1 MHGGDTKPQG
11 QEKLIIWLL
20 LALILSKYASC
31 SIKDN
36 WIPVILHLENDID
49 SSEHVSSLFGNNNL
63 NGKSAPLTQVKV
75 SYGLTL
81 VLNVYLHVINSSSK
95 LWYIFNILRDI
106 RRLNYIPDMAMSKI
120 VCFSTKM
127 QYSRQ
132 IRRISWI
139 LGL

>member
-1 MHGGDTKPQG
+1 MHGGDKKPQG

-31 SIKDN
+31 SIEDN

-81 VLNVYLHVINSSSK
+81 ILNVYL
-95 LWYIFNILRDI
+95 
-106 RRLNYIPDMAMSKI
+106 
-120 VCFSTKM
+120 
-127 QYSRQ
+127 
-132 IRRISWI
+132 
-139 LGL
+139 G

>member
-1 MHGGDTKPQG
+1 MYTQ
-11 QEKLIIWLL
+11 
-20 LALILSKYASC
+20 
-31 SIKDN
+31 DN
-36 WIPVILHLENDID
+36 I
-49 SSEHVSSLFGNNNL
+49 
-63 NGKSAPLTQVKV
+63 
-75 SYGLTL
+75 
-81 VLNVYLHVINSSSK
+81 LHVINSSSK

-139 LGL
+139 LGLQRFANIASVETNRSIEAMSLYLLIRLYLTRLTFVLQTILLFPRPGQRLKLKKQKDPALSQKRGKMTRVRMLKRID

>member
-1 MHGGDTKPQG
+1 MHGGDKKPQG

-49 SSEHVSSLFGNNNL
+49 SSEHVSSPFGNNNL
-63 NGKSAPLTQVKV
+63 NGKSGPLTQVKV

-81 VLNVYLHVINSSSK
+81 VLNVYL
-95 LWYIFNILRDI
+95 
-106 RRLNYIPDMAMSKI
+106 
-120 VCFSTKM
+120 
-127 QYSRQ
+127 
-132 IRRISWI
+132 
-139 LGL
+139 G

>member
-1 MHGGDTKPQG
+1 MHGGDKKPQG

-81 VLNVYLHVINSSSK
+81 VLNVYLIINSSSK

-127 QYSRQ
+127 QY
-132 IRRISWI
+132 
-139 LGL
+139 

>member
-1 MHGGDTKPQG
+1 MHGGDKKPQG

-31 SIKDN
+31 SIEDN

-63 NGKSAPLTQVKV
+63 NGKSGPLTQVKV

-81 VLNVYLHVINSSSK
+81 VLNVYL
-95 LWYIFNILRDI
+95 
-106 RRLNYIPDMAMSKI
+106 
-120 VCFSTKM
+120 
-127 QYSRQ
+127 
-132 IRRISWI
+132 
-139 LGL
+139 G

>member
-1 MHGGDTKPQG
+1 MHGGDKKPQG

-63 NGKSAPLTQVKV
+63 NGKSGPLTQVKV

-81 VLNVYLHVINSSSK
+81 VLNVYL
-95 LWYIFNILRDI
+95 
-106 RRLNYIPDMAMSKI
+106 
-120 VCFSTKM
+120 
-127 QYSRQ
+127 
-132 IRRISWI
+132 
-139 LGL
+139 G

>member
-1 MHGGDTKPQG
+1 MHGGGKKPKG
-11 QEKLIIWLL
+11 QEKFIIGLL

-63 NGKSAPLTQVKV
+63 NGKSGPLTQVKV

-81 VLNVYLHVINSSSK
+81 VLNVYL
-95 LWYIFNILRDI
+95 
-106 RRLNYIPDMAMSKI
+106 
-120 VCFSTKM
+120 
-127 QYSRQ
+127 
-132 IRRISWI
+132 
-139 LGL
+139 G

>member
-1 MHGGDTKPQG
+1 MHGGDKKPQG

-81 VLNVYLHVINSSSK
+81 VLNVYLNSSSK

>member
-1 MHGGDTKPQG
+1 MHGGDKKPQG

-81 VLNVYLHVINSSSK
+81 VLNVYL
-95 LWYIFNILRDI
+95 R
-106 RRLNYIPDMAMSKI
+106 
-120 VCFSTKM
+120 
-127 QYSRQ
+127 
-132 IRRISWI
+132 
-139 LGL
+139 

>member
-1 MHGGDTKPQG
+1 MHGGDKKPQG

-20 LALILSKYASC
+20 MALILSKYASC

-63 NGKSAPLTQVKV
+63 NGKSGPLTQVKV

-81 VLNVYLHVINSSSK
+81 VLNVYL
-95 LWYIFNILRDI
+95 
-106 RRLNYIPDMAMSKI
+106 
-120 VCFSTKM
+120 
-127 QYSRQ
+127 
-132 IRRISWI
+132 
-139 LGL
+139 G

>member
-1 MHGGDTKPQG
+1 MHGGDKKPQG

-63 NGKSAPLTQVKV
+63 NGKSGPLTQVKV

-81 VLNVYLHVINSSSK
+81 VLNVYLS
-95 LWYIFNILRDI
+95 
-106 RRLNYIPDMAMSKI
+106 
-120 VCFSTKM
+120 FSM
-127 QYSRQ
+127 
-132 IRRISWI
+132 
-139 LGL
+139 

>member
-1 MHGGDTKPQG
+1 MHGGDKKPQG

-63 NGKSAPLTQVKV
+63 NGKSGPLTQVKV

-81 VLNVYLHVINSSSK
+81 VLNVYLSPCN
-95 LWYIFNILRDI
+95 
-106 RRLNYIPDMAMSKI
+106 
-120 VCFSTKM
+120 
-127 QYSRQ
+127 
-132 IRRISWI
+132 
-139 LGL
+139 

>member
-1 MHGGDTKPQG
+1 MHGGDKKPQG

-36 WIPVILHLENDID
+36 WIPVMLHLGNDID

-81 VLNVYLHVINSSSK
+81 VLNVYL
-95 LWYIFNILRDI
+95 
-106 RRLNYIPDMAMSKI
+106 
-120 VCFSTKM
+120 
-127 QYSRQ
+127 
-132 IRRISWI
+132 
-139 LGL
+139 G

>member
-1 MHGGDTKPQG
+1 MHGGDKKPQG

-31 SIKDN
+31 SIEDN

-81 VLNVYLHVINSSSK
+81 VLNVYL
-95 LWYIFNILRDI
+95 R
-106 RRLNYIPDMAMSKI
+106 
-120 VCFSTKM
+120 
-127 QYSRQ
+127 
-132 IRRISWI
+132 
-139 LGL
+139 

>member
-1 MHGGDTKPQG
+1 MHGGDKKPQG

-63 NGKSAPLTQVKV
+63 NGKTEPLTQVKV

-81 VLNVYLHVINSSSK
+81 VLNIYV
-95 LWYIFNILRDI
+95 
-106 RRLNYIPDMAMSKI
+106 
-120 VCFSTKM
+120 
-127 QYSRQ
+127 
-132 IRRISWI
+132 
-139 LGL
+139 G